1 MPASFSLGEHFESFV
16 RRQVRS
22 GRFASASEVVREG
35 LRLMEE
41 REAEREARLEAL
53 RTEIAR
59 GRDSGP
65 GIPAD
70 DVFADLRSRI
80 AEIGRS
86 GTKR

>member
-1 MPASFSLGEHFESFV
+1 MPNSYSLGAHFEDLI

-35 LRLMEE
+35 LRLIEA
-41 REAEREARLEAL
+41 RDAEREARLEAL
-53 RTEIAR
+53 RAEISR

-70 DVFADLRSRI
+70 DAFARARARI
-80 AEIGRS
+80 DEVERTGR
-86 GTKR
+86 